1 MNLHEYQAKALFAEY
16 GIPVPEATVV
26 ETLDE
31 ARSALTSLG
40 LPMILKA
47 QVHAGGRGKAGGV
60 QRCTSAAELDAAATA
75 LLGRQ
80 LVTAQTIPQG
90 LPVSRLLLES
100 TVEVER
106 EIYLALLVDRAAER
120 MVVMA
125 SAAGGMEI
133 EQVAAS
139 NPDAILTS
147 PIEPV
152 LGLRP
157 WQCRRIGLFLG
168 LTADQ
173 QSALTRLLSGLYR
186 LFIECDAS
194 LVEINPLVVTAAGD
208 LVALDAKVELDDNAL
223 FRHPRLV
230 ALNDPSQEDAREVA
244 ARAEGLSYISLDG
257 DIGCMVNGAGLA
269 MATMDLIALHG
280 GAPANFLD
288 VGGGATADRVAH
300 AFKLIL
306 SDDKVAAVLV
316 NIFGGIVRCDL
327 IAEGILEAV
336 KEVGVS
342 VPVVVRLEGTNAEL
356 GLQRLAQS
364 GLAIETAATLV
375 DAANQVVDAA
385 AAARARQ
392 PASHSASRQT
402 SQQQAPTPPQT
413 PEQPPEQASEQV
425 PAQVPAGNGDKP

>member
-1 MNLHEYQAKALFAEY
+1 MNLHEYQAKALFAEFD
-16 GIPVPEATVV
+16 IPVPEASVV

-31 ARSALTSLG
+31 LRSASISLG
-40 LPMILKA
+40 LPTVLKA

-60 QRCTSAAELDAAATA
+60 QRCDSAAELEAAAGS
-75 LLGRQ
+75 LFGRH
-80 LVTAQTIPQG
+80 LVTAQTTAHG
-90 LPVSRLLLES
+90 LPVSRLLLEAP
-100 TVEVER
+100 VEVER
-106 EIYLALLVDRAAER
+106 ELYLALLVDRAAER
-120 MVVMA
+120 IVVMA

-133 EQVAAS
+133 EQVAATS
-139 NPDAILTS
+139 PDAILAS
-147 PIEPV
+147 HIEPA

-157 WQCRRIGLFLG
+157 WQTRQIALFFG
-168 LTADQ
+168 LTPDQ
-173 QSALTRLLSGLYR
+173 QRAFNRILASLYR
-186 LFIECDAS
+186 LFTECDAS
-194 LVEINPLVVTAAGD
+194 LVEINPLVVTVGGE
-208 LVALDAKVELDDNAL
+208 LIALDAKLELDDNAL
-223 FRHPRLV
+223 FRHPTLA
-230 ALNDPSQEDAREVA
+230 ALHDPSQEDAREVA

-280 GAPANFLD
+280 GSPANFLD

-336 KEVGVS
+336 REIGVS

-356 GLQRLAQS
+356 GLQQLAQS

-375 DAANQVVDAA
+375 DAANKVVAA
-385 AAARARQ
+385 AAAAQVR
-392 PASHSASRQT
+392 
-402 SQQQAPTPPQT
+402 QQANNKG
-413 PEQPPEQASEQV
+413 QASGEDQV
-425 PAQVPAGNGDKP
+425 ETGAGAKP